1 MISTNDVLGLIFAS
15 MHDDAVIDLTK
26 KRTMGSIPF
35 GGRYRLIDF
44 PLSNMVNSGITEVG
58 VITKSNYGSLLDH
71 LGSGREW
78 DLSRKNG
85 GLHLLPP
92 FSHVDSGIYRGRLEA
107 LNGVWDFVEHTSA
120 EYVVMSDCDVV
131 TTIDF
136 KDVLNYH
143 IETEADITVVTGK
156 SFYDS
161 SKEQSA
167 TVIGVNEENRI
178 NDVMLNPQITGEC
191 NVCLNMFVVSC
202 EFLKKIVVDS
212 VSRSKYSFVKDI
224 LQAYKDEYKFK
235 AYEDKGYFSNI
246 DRMSGYYEANM
257 ELLDTDKRNSLFTK
271 AAPIYTK
278 IRDNGPV
285 RFGLE
290 SDIKNSLIADGC
302 VIEGKVENCV
312 LCRGVKVGKEAVVKD
327 CVLMQDTVVGDKCSI
342 SSVITDK
349 NVEIGDGKVLTG
361 SSSYPL
367 YIGKNA
373 KI

>member
-1 MISTNDVLGLIFAS
+1 M
-15 MHDDAVIDLTK
+15 
-26 KRTMGSIPF
+26 
-35 GGRYRLIDF
+35 
-44 PLSNMVNSGITEVG
+44 
-58 VITKSNYGSLLDH
+58 
-71 LGSGREW
+71 
-78 DLSRKNG
+78 
-85 GLHLLPP
+85 PP
-92 FSHVDSGIYRGRLEA
+92 FSHVDSGIYRGRLSA

-224 LQAYKDEYKFK
+224 LQAYKDEYKFM
-235 AYEDKGYFSNI
+235 AYEHKGYFSNI
-246 DRMSGYYEANM
+246 C
-257 ELLDTDKRNSLFTK
+257 LL
-271 AAPIYTK
+271 YTST
-278 IRDNGPV
+278 
-285 RFGLE
+285 L
-290 SDIKNSLIADGC
+290 LWA
-302 VIEGKVENCV
+302 
-312 LCRGVKVGKEAVVKD
+312 
-327 CVLMQDTVVGDKCSI
+327 Q
-342 SSVITDK
+342 
-349 NVEIGDGKVLTG
+349 
-361 SSSYPL
+361 
-367 YIGKNA
+367 
-373 KI
+373 